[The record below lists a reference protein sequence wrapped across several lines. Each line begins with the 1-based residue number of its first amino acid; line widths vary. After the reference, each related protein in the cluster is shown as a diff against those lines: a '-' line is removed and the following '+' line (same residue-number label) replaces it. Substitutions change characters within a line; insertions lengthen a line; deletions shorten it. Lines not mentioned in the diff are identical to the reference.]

1 MSRRIWTATFLLGIF
16 YIIAWLITG
25 NWFDPAARA
34 NDLRWFVWQT
44 VFCLLGIFFWAV
56 FFSQFILPLQ
66 TVRQRFQAILRLGL
80 HMVGLHGPAVF
91 VEEGHVREYAGE
103 EERTGPGLIWMDSA
117 SGGVLAHSN
126 RITRVIGPGLHFT
139 AKNETLLGTVNLRTQ
154 KQTIGPRGSSNPFAT
169 APASDSEDDQMA
181 FASIRA
187 QAEETLAQTKDNIP
201 IVPNITVIFKI
212 KAQPA
217 KGLAPGSRFGY
228 DPESV
233 RKAVLSK
240 MVNAGNRQHTH
251 EWNELPAYIAADI
264 WREMLRKY
272 YFNELFQPFQFRTE
286 LEMPEMPT
294 APAEDP
300 APAMK
305 PRSALQ
311 EYIEDISHWLGTQ
324 FHILNEAFFSPR
336 PDPLEPP
343 ATPPPAP
350 PLQQQ
355 PDTVLNF
362 IQKVVKLRLTQP
374 LAPEIDEDGHPTGRW
389 VESLEYRQM
398 EERGIEVKAVI
409 ISNLQLPREIENRL
423 ISDWATNWLQN
434 AQKRSAEIT
443 QYLQQ
448 EKQRIAHET
457 GAEVGTRLARRINDS
472 KQRIESQPTQR
483 AKRARYALQVTLETL
498 LRLLKE
504 SLTRREGLRN
514 EIERLEEIRRDL
526 QIADLEQ
533 EE

>member
-1 MSRRIWTATFLLGIF
+1 MSRKIWTATFLLGIF
-16 YIIAWLITG
+16 YIIAWLLTG
-25 NWFDPAARA
+25 NWFYPAARV
-34 NDLRWFVWQT
+34 NDFSWFVLQIG
-44 VFCLLGIFFWAV
+44 FCALGFLFWAI

-66 TVRQRFQAILRLGL
+66 TIQQRFQVIGRLML
-80 HMVGLHGPAVF
+80 HLFRQHGPAVF
-91 VEEGHVREYAGE
+91 VEEGHVREHAGE
-103 EERTGPGLIWMDSA
+103 EEQTGPGLIWMDSA
-117 SGGVLAHSN
+117 SGGVLAKSN

-139 AKNETLLGTVNLRTQ
+139 STNEKLLGTVNLRTQ
-154 KQTIGPRGSSNPFAT
+154 KQTIGPKGGGDPFAT
-169 APASDSEDDQMA
+169 APASDREEDQMS
-181 FASIRA
+181 FANIKD
-187 QAEETLAQTKDNIP
+187 QAEKTLAQTKDNIP

-217 KGLAPGSRFGY
+217 KGLEPGSRFGY

-233 RKAVLSK
+233 RKAVLGK
-240 MVNAGNRQHTH
+240 MVNAGNRHHTH
-251 EWNELPAYIAADI
+251 EWNELPAYIAADV

-272 YFNELFQPFQFRTE
+272 YFNELFQTFQFRTG
-286 LEMPEMPT
+286 LEMPKKQT
-294 APAEDP
+294 APADTA
-300 APAMK
+300 APATK

-324 FHILNEAFFSPR
+324 FHILNQAFFAPQ

-350 PLQQQ
+350 PLQEQ

-374 LAPEIDEDGHPTGRW
+374 LAPEIDEDGQPTGRW

-398 EERGIEVKAVI
+398 EERGIEVKTVI

-434 AQKRSAEIT
+434 AQKRSAEIER
-443 QYLQQ
+443 YLEQ
-448 EKQRIAHET
+448 ETQRIAHET
-457 GAEVGTRLARRINDS
+457 GAEVGMRLARRINDS
-472 KQRIESQPTQR
+472 QQRITQHGTT
-483 AKRARYALQVTLETL
+483 KRARYALQVVVKAL

-504 SLTRREGLRN
+504 SLSRREGLRN

-526 QIADLEQ
+526 EIADLEP